1 MIGKITRLEEKAK
14 KKPDINIVKT
24 LFEAYERDWSVIPV
38 SLDKKPLI
46 KWKEYQHR
54 KPTREEMF
62 SWESIAEGVAIV
74 TGKINGLVILDV
86 DMDKG
91 NGFDALKGKELPP
104 TPVVRTPNGGFHY
117 YFKYPKKAK
126 KVKNTTDILGKGS
139 HVDIR
144 GDGGYA
150 LIPYTEGYEWVEGLS
165 LEDVPIAEMPSWLA
179 NLVVDKDTTP
189 TATKKD
195 SAERVKRVN
204 EYSFTCFTPK
214 NAPKV
219 QQIGNFNRE
228 RLLEWYKQEQVA
240 ERFLQALG
248 ISANIGQ
255 SFNCILPGHEE
266 KSGSASIYKS
276 DTGLYVYRDWHKRD
290 GKEIYFLPEVFAAIH
305 YGKVVDLGKAE
316 FSTWAIRLLVDLG
329 LISPYPVNRKPLPKE
344 VTPTVKKVYE
354 GFCHLLGCKWLY
366 SPGEPTPFSWRFA
379 KAWCGV
385 SERKAGEAIKYLL
398 KHGYIRI
405 VKKERLKGREMVL
418 FTITE

>member
-1 MIGKITRLEEKAK
+1 LIDKITRLEEKVK
-14 KKPDINIVKT
+14 KKPHRNIVKT
-24 LFEAYERDWSVIPV
+24 LFEAYEKDLSVIPV
-38 SLDKKPLI
+38 SLDKQPLI

-62 SWESIAEGVAIV
+62 SWATEAEGIAII
-74 TGKINGLVILDV
+74 TGKINGIVILDV

-91 NGFDALKGKELPP
+91 NGFKALKGKELPL
-104 TPVVRTPNGGFHY
+104 TPVVRTQNGGFHY
-117 YFKYPKKAK
+117 YFKYPKNAK
-126 KVKNTTDILGKGS
+126 KVKNTTDILGRGS

-150 LIPYTEGYEWVEGLS
+150 LIPYTKGYEWVEGLS

-179 NLVVDKDTTP
+179 NLVVDKDS
-189 TATKKD
+189 TKK
-195 SAERVKRVN
+195 VKQVN
-204 EYSFTCFTPK
+204 EYSFTCYTPESTPK
-214 NAPKV
+214 I
-219 QQIGNFNRE
+219 QQIGNFTRE

-240 ERFLQALG
+240 ERFLRALG

-255 SFNCILPGHEE
+255 SFKCILPGHEE
-266 KSGSASIYKS
+266 DKGSASIYKS
-276 DTGLYVYRDWHKRD
+276 DTGLYIYRDWHKRD

-305 YGKVVDLGKAE
+305 YGKVVSLGKAE

-366 SPGEPTPFSWRFA
+366 SPGDSTPFSWRFA

-385 SERKAGEAIKYLL
+385 SQRKVGEAIQYLI

-405 VKKERLKGREMVL
+405 VKKERLKGRETML
-418 FTITE
+418 FTIAK

>member
-24 LFEAYERDWSVIPV
+24 LFEAYEKDWSVIPV

-74 TGKINGLVILDV
+74 TGKINGIVILDV

-91 NGFDALKGKELPP
+91 DGFEALKDKELPP
-104 TPVVRTPNGGFHY
+104 TPVVRTQNGGFHY
-117 YFKYPKKAK
+117 YFKYPKNAK

-165 LEDVPIAEMPSWLA
+165 LEDFPIAEMPSWLA
-179 NLVVDKDTTP
+179 NLVVDKD
-189 TATKKD
+189 ATSAKRD
-195 SAERVKRVN
+195 STKRVKRVN
-204 EYSFTCFTPK
+204 EYSFTCFTPEST
-214 NAPKV
+214 PKV

-248 ISANIGQ
+248 IPANIGQ
-255 SFNCILPGHEE
+255 SFKCILPGHEE
-266 KSGSASIYKS
+266 DKGSASIYKS

-305 YGKVVDLGKAE
+305 YGKVVDLGKVE

-329 LISPYPVNRKPLPKE
+329 LISPYPVNRKPLPEE

-366 SPGEPTPFSWRFA
+366 SHGEPTPFSWRFA